1 MIPELKMLFALS
13 NEDTA
18 PVKSTADVK
27 LHIVDA
33 QSIDAAREKY
43 RDWWH
48 GRTEKPPIAVVWE
61 CNNLYRKFDAH
72 YLKRPRHEK
81 AAIKAIKTI
90 RRATHD

>member
-1 MIPELKMLFALS
+1 
-13 NEDTA
+13 
-18 PVKSTADVK
+18 
-27 LHIVDA
+27 
-33 QSIDAAREKY
+33 
-43 RDWWH
+43 
-48 GRTEKPPIAVVWE
+48 VVWE